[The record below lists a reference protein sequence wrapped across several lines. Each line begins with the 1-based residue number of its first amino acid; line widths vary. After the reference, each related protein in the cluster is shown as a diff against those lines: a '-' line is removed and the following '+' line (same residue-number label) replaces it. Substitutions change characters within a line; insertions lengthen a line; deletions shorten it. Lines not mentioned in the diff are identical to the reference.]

1 MRNLPSIFK
10 YADKVIYAYPHASNA
25 EFGKKYDIL
34 DFDRKNSKIKIE
46 PGWYHVSSFSP
57 YYNVKKGDTLISRAA
72 LYFSGRHVR
81 AGTKFKI
88 ASVSM
93 GPARQII
100 RIDATNLP
108 HHHRNTY
115 TVMPQHFK
123 PLKNRTLN
131 KKVKL
136 I

>member
-1 MRNLPSIFK
+1 MRNLPSRFK
-10 YADKVIYAYPHASNA
+10 YADKVIYACPYASNA
-25 EFGKKYDIL
+25 EYGKKYDIL
-34 DFDRKNSKIKIE
+34 DFDRENSKIKIE
-46 PGWYHVSSFSP
+46 PGWYLTSSFSP
-57 YYNVKKGDTLISRAA
+57 YYNVKRGDTLMSRAA
-72 LYFSGRHVR
+72 LYLKGSHVR

-88 ASVSM
+88 LSVSM
-93 GPARQII
+93 GPAIQMI